1 MKTYH
6 FKMPLQAP
14 KLPIQRTNL
23 QNRSL
28 HKGCQQ
34 IADLLIE
41 SGISLSVAL
50 RGLDVRPTMNSIKD
64 VYRSIATAKF
74 GVDSTA
80 DLTTTQI
87 NEVWV
92 DLAKALEENTGVEIG
107 FPSQENTDEYFNS
120 LDTK

>member
-1 MKTYH
+1 
-6 FKMPLQAP
+6 MPIQAP

-92 DLAKALEENTGVEIG
+92 DLAKALEQNTGVEIN

>member
-1 MKTYH
+1 
-6 FKMPLQAP
+6 MPLQAP
-14 KLPIQRTNL
+14 KLPVQRTYK
-23 QNRSL
+23 QNRAL

-50 RGLDVRPTMNSIKD
+50 QGLDVRPTMNSIKD
-64 VYRSIATAKF
+64 VYRSIAQAKY

-80 DLTTTQI
+80 NLTTTQI

-92 DLAKALEENTGVEIG
+92 DLVTALERNTGVEIG
-107 FPSQENTDEYFNS
+107 FPSQESTDEFFNS
-120 LDTK
+120 LENKYEKK